1 MTNPVPPRQSPDQPW
16 RSEGAPPPQRPRRR
30 MGGWGGMILTAL
42 AVFLITDALLSF
54 FGGPTSQSI
63 SYTEFSKQL
72 GAGNI
77 ATWNRSPTSCAA
89 WSPVGA

>member
-1 MTNPVPPRQSPDQPW
+1 
-16 RSEGAPPPQRPRRR
+16 
-30 MGGWGGMILTAL
+30 MILTAL